1 MFVQLLIQKEF
12 EKRGMET
19 PPNTKGRVIAV
30 CRNPEPGLPK
40 PIVKHIYLLKDLGV
54 EGDYHAGTY
63 VRHRYLAKKDPTR
76 RNMRQVLIVD
86 VNAYR
91 ELEQKNI
98 VLEPGSMGENI
109 TVDGIA
115 IMDLAEGTCLTIGDA
130 IVEITEVRKPCVQL
144 NGINP
149 KLLKAVTALENGKR
163 VYKAGIM
170 TRVLQAGWVKAGDR
184 IAVVVPDMIQQAM
197 LF

>member
-1 MFVQLLIQKEF
+1 MVDIMGNL
-12 EKRGMET
+12 
-19 PPNTKGRVIAV
+19 KGNVIAV

-40 PIVKHIYLLKDLGV
+40 PVVKHIYLLEDLGV
-54 EGDYHAGTY
+54 EGDYHAGKL
-63 VRHRYLAKKDPTR
+63 VRHRYLAKKYPTR

-86 VNAYR
+86 ANAYR
-91 ELEQKNI
+91 GLEQKGI
-98 VLEPGSMGENI
+98 SIGPGSMGENI
-109 TVDGIA
+109 TVEGIA
-115 IMDLAEGTCLTIGDA
+115 IMELAEGTRLIVGGA
-130 IVEITEVRKPCVQL
+130 VVEITEVRKPCVQL

-149 KLLKAVTALENGKR
+149 KLLKAVTALEDGKK

-184 IAVVVPDMIQQAM
+184 IAVMVPDVIQQAI